1 MSGYVLD
8 DLALIAGLATD
19 GEEQHRRELSRLL
32 IAAIERGPTVCV
44 PALCLAAAAVRRPA
58 MAGHLAELVV
68 GGPVGAVE
76 IVGLARTAEVA
87 QLRAEHPGLEWP
99 ALHAISTAT
108 AGRVPIVTTA
118 PGRYAGTIVEA
129 IRL

>member
-8 DLALIAGLATD
+8 DLALIAGLTTD
-19 GEEQHRRELSRLL
+19 GEEQHRREVSRLL
-32 IAAIERGPTVCV
+32 IAAIERGPTICV
-44 PALCLAAAAVRRPA
+44 PALCLAAAAVRRPT

-68 GGPVGAVE
+68 GGPVGAIDV
-76 IVGLARTAEVA
+76 VGLARTAEIA

-99 ALHAISTAT
+99 VLHAINTAS
-108 AGRVPIVTTA
+108 AGRLPIVTTD
-118 PGRYAGTIVEA
+118 PGRYTGTSVEA